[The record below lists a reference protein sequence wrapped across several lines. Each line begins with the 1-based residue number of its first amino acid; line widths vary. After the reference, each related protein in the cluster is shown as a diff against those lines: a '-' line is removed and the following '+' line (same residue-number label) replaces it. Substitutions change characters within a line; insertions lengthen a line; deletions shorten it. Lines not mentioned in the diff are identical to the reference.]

1 MSSETSL
8 PCLVQNK
15 LSAPIRRVEN
25 DVEFFERQ
33 FHSEKLSFVHKKE
46 TEHSFELSLST
57 CVFYR
62 RIFNLEIFPS
72 KSIYRIFFS
81 EITHNLLKSQIIGP

>member
-15 LSAPIRRVEN
+15 LSAPIRLVEN

-46 TEHSFELSLST
+46 TEHSIELSLSI
-57 CVFYR
+57 CVLF
-62 RIFNLEIFPS
+62 IVVF
-72 KSIYRIFFS
+72 SI
-81 EITHNLLKSQIIGP
+81 LKCKTLVLKTTTF

>member
-15 LSAPIRRVEN
+15 LSPPIRRVEN

-33 FHSEKLSFVHKKE
+33 FHSEKLSFVHKRKL
-46 TEHSFELSLST
+46 SILLNFLIPFVSLSA
-57 CVFYR
+57 YYAK
-62 RIFNLEIFPS
+62 L
-72 KSIYRIFFS
+72 
-81 EITHNLLKSQIIGP
+81 